1 MLKTISSAG
10 MKQTN
15 GKIFLDT
22 NIIIYAHSDVEP
34 DKQKIAQGIISE
46 TATVISTQVLQEAAN
61 TLTRK
66 FKHTWKEVS
75 KVLKEAAINNIL
87 HANTSDT
94 ILSACNIAEKYNYS
108 FYDSLIIAAAME
120 CGCDTLY
127 SEDLHD
133 GQLIENALTIVN
145 PFR

>member
-1 MLKTISSAG
+1 

-15 GKIFLDT
+15 DKNFLDT

-34 DKQKIAQGIISE
+34 EKQKIAQEIISNNN
-46 TATVISTQVLQEAAN
+46 TTISTQILQEAAN

-75 KVLKEAAINNIL
+75 KVLEEAATNNVL
-87 HANTSDT
+87 HTNTNDT
-94 ILSACNIAEKYNYS
+94 ILAACNIANRYGYS
-108 FYDSLIIAAAME
+108 FYDSLIIAAALE

-127 SEDLHD
+127 SEDD
-133 GQLIENALTIVN
+133 GQLIENTLTIAN
-145 PFR
+145 PFK